1 MHDILQDLIL
11 GELVMRIEEVL
22 ANHLVSSN
30 NFHVYILHHRTS
42 GARISFLQIAD
53 SSGSS
58 KYQEVHSD
66 AVTYE
71 DNQYDSP
78 KSWIDAV
85 HTLLKRT
92 QDTNPQLLSHTYSIC
107 VSGTSASCLMVDA
120 NTGDVHRPP
129 KMYDYDITQTKSSSP
144 TAHIQV
150 QDLIDIHA
158 PPNHV
163 VRGSTSALSKLLHYH
178 YIKPFSQDHN
188 QEIVLAHQ
196 SEYVA
201 TQIFRSNPKQCGA
214 GPHANRRSYVSDWHN
229 VLKLGYDVQKLEY
242 PTWIYACL
250 DEANISRN
258 VLPQVVSPGQVI
270 SKISSNVSKLY
281 GIPESAVVV
290 GGTTDSNAAFF
301 AAAAGGTSA
310 GIPYGTA
317 VTSLG
322 STLALKMWSRTFVQD
337 SERGVYSHRVPI
349 FGNQKTDSEHG
360 MGEEAWLVGGASNVG
375 CAILRQEQF
384 SNDEL
389 SELSTNMDVSTDSPY
404 KYYPLVKKGER
415 FPVADGNK
423 HPLLEPKPDS
433 RQEYLKGILQG
444 ISQVEEKGWN
454 VLGALGSDPP
464 FPSIVWTAGG
474 GSRNDAWLS
483 MRERLLNRSK
493 DGDNVG
499 ETKKVRVRR
508 ADNAEASFGAAIL
521 AASNFQST

>member
-1 MHDILQDLIL
+1 M
-11 GELVMRIEEVL
+11 
-22 ANHLVSSN
+22 
-30 NFHVYILHHRTS
+30 FHRTS
-42 GARISFLQIAD
+42 GARISILQTID

-58 KYQEVHSD
+58 NYQEVYSD

-71 DNQYDSP
+71 DNQYDNP
-78 KSWIDAV
+78 ASWTDAV
-85 HTLLKRT
+85 HLLLKRT
-92 QDTNPQLLSHTYSIC
+92 QDANPQLLSQTYSIC
-107 VSGTSASCLMVDA
+107 VSGTSASCLIVDA
-120 NTGDVHRPP
+120 NTGSVLRPP
-129 KMYDYDITQTKSSSP
+129 KMYDYDITQTKSTSP

-150 QDLIDIHA
+150 QDLIATHA

-163 VRGSTSALSKLLHYH
+163 VRGSTSTLSKLLHYQ
-178 YIKPFSQDHN
+178 YIEPLSQDQN
-188 QEIVLAHQ
+188 QELVLAHQ

-242 PTWIYACL
+242 PSWLYACL

-258 VLPQVVSPGQVI
+258 ALPPVVSPGQVI
-270 SKISSNVSKLY
+270 SKVSSHISKLY
-281 GIPESAVVV
+281 NIPESASVV

-301 AAAAGGTSA
+301 AAAAGGASA

-337 SERGVYSHRVPI
+337 SDRGVYSHRVPTL
-349 FGNQKTDSEHG
+349 GDQDTNSEDES
-360 MGEEAWLVGGASNVG
+360 GEEAWLVGGASNVG

-389 SELSTNMDVSTDSPY
+389 AELSSKMDVSTDSPY
-404 KYYPLVKKGER
+404 NYYPLVKIGER
-415 FPVADGNK
+415 FPVADGK
-423 HPLLEPKPDS
+423 KSPLLEPKPDS

-454 VLGALGSDPP
+454 VLGTLGSDPP
-464 FPSIVWTAGG
+464 FPSVVWTAGG

-493 DGDNVG
+493 NGDDVG
-499 ETKKVRVRR
+499 KVNKVKVRR